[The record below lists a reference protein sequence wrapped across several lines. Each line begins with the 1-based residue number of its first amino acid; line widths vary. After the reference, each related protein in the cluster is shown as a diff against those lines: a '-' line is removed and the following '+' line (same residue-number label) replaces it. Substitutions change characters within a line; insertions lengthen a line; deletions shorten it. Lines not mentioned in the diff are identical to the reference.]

1 MRADDRRGPVSRPIA
16 TFDDLRDAITAYR
29 LPRVLIAALELN
41 LFTAIG
47 TDAWTIPDL
56 ARDVKV
62 SERGLAVLCRNL
74 AMAGVLKKTG
84 ETYRN
89 SRLGA
94 TALNAHHPAYRGDY
108 LQLITSHWADWGRL
122 LESVKSGLPLD
133 HNEPDEP
140 DYRRRFT
147 WAMHHRTLETAP
159 KIAAQINLRGARTLL
174 DLGGG
179 PGTYAMA
186 FLAKNPTLRATVCD
200 RPAALD
206 VAKEIASTHKAGAR
220 LAYLPLDVMTEDIPG
235 TYDVIWYSNVLH
247 IYSPKD
253 NQVLFRHALAALN
266 PGGRLLIQDAFLHDR
281 NGLFPEE
288 ASLFAVS
295 MLLFTERGNTYSAA
309 ETRAWLT
316 DAGFERIRVLR
327 MKRGTEDW
335 EDGILEARSPGT
347 NAKTRARR
355 TGSVK
360 SSRSRSLHLRGTGRQ
375 SRPAR
380 PGCS

>member
-1 MRADDRRGPVSRPIA
+1 VREDDRRGPVSKQIA
-16 TFDDLRDAITAYR
+16 TFDEFRDAITAYR
-29 LPRVLIAALELN
+29 LPRVLIAAIELD

-47 TDAWTIPDL
+47 IDPWTIPDL
-56 ARDVKV
+56 AREMKV
-62 SERGLAVLCRNL
+62 SERGLAILCRNL
-74 AMAGVLKKTG
+74 AMAGLLKKQG

-94 TALNAHHPAYRGDY
+94 TALNAYHPAYRGDY
-108 LQLITSHWADWGRL
+108 LRLITSHWTDWGRL

-133 HNEPDEP
+133 HDEPEEP

-159 KIAAQINLRGARTLL
+159 KIAAQIDLRGARTLL

-186 FLAKNPTLRATVCD
+186 FLSKNPMLRATVCD

-220 LAYLPLDVMTEDIPG
+220 LSYLPLDVMVEDIPG
-235 TYDVIWYSNVLH
+235 AYDVIWYSNVLH

-253 NQVLFRHALAALN
+253 NQSLFRCALASLN

-281 NGLFPEE
+281 DGLFPEE

-309 ETRAWLT
+309 ETKVWLR
-316 DAGFERIRVLR
+316 DAGFERIKVLR
-327 MKRGTEDW
+327 MKKGTEDW
-335 EDGILEARSPGT
+335 EGGILEARSPGT
-347 NAKTRARR
+347 NEKTPARR

-360 SSRSRSLHLRGTGRQ
+360 SSRSRSWR
-375 SRPAR
+375 
-380 PGCS
+380 

>member
-1 MRADDRRGPVSRPIA
+1 VRADDRRGPVSRRIA

-62 SERGLAVLCRNL
+62 SERGLAILCRNL

-133 HNEPDEP
+133 HDEPDEP

-159 KIAAQINLRGARTLL
+159 KIAAQINLRGAWTLL

-253 NQVLFRHALAALN
+253 NQTLFRHALAALN

-309 ETRAWLT
+309 ETRAWLM

-327 MKRGTEDW
+327 MKKGTEDW

-375 SRPAR
+375 SHPAR
-380 PGCS
+380 SGCS

>member
-1 MRADDRRGPVSRPIA
+1 MSRRIA

-47 TDAWTIPDL
+47 TDAWAIPDL

-74 AMAGVLKKTG
+74 AMAGVLKKQG
-84 ETYRN
+84 ETYTN

-108 LQLITSHWADWGRL
+108 LRLITSHWADWGRL

-133 HNEPDEP
+133 HDQADEP

-159 KIAAQINLRGARTLL
+159 KIASQINLRGARTLL

-186 FLAKNPTLRATVCD
+186 FLAKNPALLATVCD
-200 RPAALD
+200 RPVALD
-206 VAKEIASTHKAGAR
+206 VAKEIAATHKAGAR
-220 LAYLPLDVMTEDIPG
+220 LSYLPLDVMTEDIPG
-235 TYDVIWYSNVLH
+235 NYDIVWYSNVLH
-247 IYSPKD
+247 IYSPND
-253 NQVLFRHALAALN
+253 NQALFRRALASLN

-316 DAGFERIRVLR
+316 DAGFERIKVLR
-327 MKRGTEDW
+327 MKKGTEDW
-335 EDGILEARSPGT
+335 EGGILEARLPET
-347 NAKTRARR
+347 NVKMRARR
-355 TGSVK
+355 TGSIK
-360 SSRSRSLHLRGTGRQ
+360 SSRSRSSH
-375 SRPAR
+375 
-380 PGCS
+380 

>member
-1 MRADDRRGPVSRPIA
+1 MSKQIA
-16 TFDDLRDAITAYR
+16 TFDDLRDAVMAYR
-29 LPRVLIAALELN
+29 LPRVLIAAFELD

-56 ARDVKV
+56 AREMKV

-74 AMAGVLKKTG
+74 AMAGLLKKQG
-84 ETYRN
+84 EAYTN

-133 HNEPDEP
+133 HDELEEP

-159 KIAAQINLRGARTLL
+159 KIAAQITLRGARTLL

-220 LAYLPLDVMTEDIPG
+220 LSYLPLDVMTEDIPG
-235 TYDVIWYSNVLH
+235 AYDVIWYSNVLH

-253 NQVLFRHALAALN
+253 NQALFRRVSASLN
-266 PGGRLLIQDAFLHDR
+266 PGGRLLIQDAFLQDR

-309 ETRAWLT
+309 ETRTWLT
-316 DAGFERIRVLR
+316 DAGFERIKVLR
-327 MKRGTEDW
+327 MKKGMEDW

-347 NAKTRARR
+347 NAKMRVRR

-360 SSRSRSLHLRGTGRQ
+360 SSPSRSSH
-375 SRPAR
+375 
-380 PGCS
+380 

>member
-1 MRADDRRGPVSRPIA
+1 VCEDDRRGSVKRRIA
-16 TFDDLRDAITAYR
+16 TFDDFRDAITAYR
-29 LPRVLIAALELN
+29 LPRVLIAGIELG

-47 TDAWTIPDL
+47 TDVWTIPDL
-56 ARDVKV
+56 AREMKV
-62 SERGLAVLCRNL
+62 SERGLAILCRNL
-74 AMAGVLKKTG
+74 AMAGLLKKQG

-122 LESVKSGLPLD
+122 LESVKNGLPLD
-133 HNEPDEP
+133 HDEPEEP

-159 KIAAQINLRGARTLL
+159 KIAAQIDLRGARTLL

-186 FLAKNPTLRATVCD
+186 FLAKNPTLLATVCD

-220 LAYLPLDVMTEDIPG
+220 LSYLPLDLLTEAIPG
-235 TYDVIWYSNVLH
+235 AYDVIWYSNVLH

-253 NQVLFRHALAALN
+253 NQSLFRRALASLN
-266 PGGRLLIQDAFLHDR
+266 PGGRLLIQDAFLHGRD
-281 NGLFPEE
+281 GLFPEE

-316 DAGFERIRVLR
+316 DAGFERIKILR
-327 MKRGTEDW
+327 MKKGTEDW
-335 EDGILEARSPGT
+335 EGGILEARSPGA
-347 NAKTRARR
+347 NEKTPAHR
-355 TGSVK
+355 TRSVK
-360 SSRSRSLHLRGTGRQ
+360 SSRSRSSH
-375 SRPAR
+375 
-380 PGCS
+380 

>member
-1 MRADDRRGPVSRPIA
+1 MSRKIA
-16 TFDDLRDAITAYR
+16 TFDDFRDAITAYR
-29 LPRVLIAALELN
+29 LPRVLIGALELN

-47 TDAWTIPDL
+47 TAAWTISDL
-56 ARDVKV
+56 ARDMKV
-62 SERGLAVLCRNL
+62 SERGLDILCRNL
-74 AMAGVLKKTG
+74 AMAGLLKKKG

-89 SRLGA
+89 SRLSA
-94 TALNAHHPAYRGDY
+94 TVLNAHHPAYRGDY
-108 LQLITSHWADWGRL
+108 LRLITSHWADWGRL
-122 LESVKSGLPLD
+122 LESVKTGLPLD
-133 HNEPDEP
+133 HDEPDEP

-186 FLAKNPTLRATVCD
+186 FLAKNPRLRATVCD

-220 LAYLPLDVMTEDIPG
+220 LSYLPLDLLTEAIPG
-235 TYDVIWYSNVLH
+235 AFDVIWYSNVLH
-247 IYSPKD
+247 IYSPQD
-253 NQVLFRHALAALN
+253 NQAVFRGAFAALN
-266 PGGRLLIQDAFLHDR
+266 PGGRLLIQDAFLYDR
-281 NGLFPEE
+281 EGLFPEE

-309 ETRAWLT
+309 GTKAWLT
-316 DAGFERIRVLR
+316 DAGFERIKVLR
-327 MKRGTEDW
+327 MKKGTEDW

-355 TGSVK
+355 TGPAK
-360 SSRSRSLHLRGTGRQ
+360 SLRSRSSH
-375 SRPAR
+375 
-380 PGCS
+380 

>member
-1 MRADDRRGPVSRPIA
+1 MRADDRRGPVSRRIA

-29 LPRVLIAALELN
+29 LPRVLIGALELN

-62 SERGLAVLCRNL
+62 SERGLAILCRNL
-74 AMAGVLKKTG
+74 AMAGVLKKKG
-84 ETYRN
+84 ETYTN

-108 LQLITSHWADWGRL
+108 LRLITSHWADWGRL
-122 LESVKSGLPLD
+122 LESVKSGLPID
-133 HNEPDEP
+133 HDKPDEP

-159 KIAAQINLRGARTLL
+159 KIAAQINLRGVRTLL
-174 DLGGG
+174 DLGCG

-186 FLAKNPTLRATVCD
+186 FLAKNPTLLATVCD
-200 RPAALD
+200 RPVALD
-206 VAKEIASTHKAGAR
+206 VTKEIAATHKAGAR
-220 LAYLPLDVMTEDIPG
+220 LSYLPLDVMTEDIPG

-253 NQVLFRHALAALN
+253 NQALFRRALASLD

-316 DAGFERIRVLR
+316 DAGFERIKVLR
-327 MKRGTEDW
+327 MKKGTEDW
-335 EDGILEARSPGT
+335 EGGILEARLPGT
-347 NAKTRARR
+347 NVKMRARR
-355 TGSVK
+355 TGSIK
-360 SSRSRSLHLRGTGRQ
+360 SSRSRSSH
-375 SRPAR
+375 
-380 PGCS
+380 

>member
-1 MRADDRRGPVSRPIA
+1 VSRRIA
-16 TFDDLRDAITAYR
+16 TFDGLRDAIMAYR

-62 SERGLAVLCRNL
+62 SERGLAILCRNL
-74 AMAGVLKKTG
+74 AMAGVLKKKG
-84 ETYRN
+84 ETYTN

-94 TALNAHHPAYRGDY
+94 TVLNAHHPAYRGDY
-108 LQLITSHWADWGRL
+108 LHLITSHWAEWGRL
-122 LESVKSGLPLD
+122 LESVKSGLPLNHD
-133 HNEPDEP
+133 KPDEP

-186 FLAKNPTLRATVCD
+186 FLAKNPTLLATVCD
-200 RPAALD
+200 RPVALD

-220 LAYLPLDVMTEDIPG
+220 LSYLPLDVMTEDIPG

-253 NQVLFRHALAALN
+253 NQALFRRALASLN
-266 PGGRLLIQDAFLHDR
+266 PGGRLLIQDAFLDDR
-281 NGLFPEE
+281 KGLFPEE

-309 ETRAWLT
+309 ETRVWLT
-316 DAGFERIRVLR
+316 DAGFERIKVLR
-327 MKRGTEDW
+327 MRKGTEDW
-335 EDGILEARSPGT
+335 EGGILEARLPGT
-347 NAKTRARR
+347 NVKMRARR
-355 TGSVK
+355 RGSIK
-360 SSRSRSLHLRGTGRQ
+360 SSRSRSSH
-375 SRPAR
+375 
-380 PGCS
+380 